1 MYYVYLHNN
10 KINNKKYIG
19 ITKQKPENR
28 WGLNGYNYHSSPY
41 FYSAIQKYGWN
52 NFEHIILY
60 NNLTKEEACKKEIEL
75 INDYKTQ
82 NKKYGYNIM
91 EGGSAPSLPKKVRD
105 KLSEALKNNQ
115 NGKGHP
121 CTIDKRKKISEAQ
134 KGRKLT
140 EEHKRK
146 LSLAASKRHVVCS
159 DEKKRLLSQNYPHKK
174 KVYCVETNIIYN
186 SVQKCA
192 RQLNLHATN
201 ITKVCK
207 GIHHTT
213 GGYHLQYYNDTI
225 NA

>member
-1 MYYVYLHNN
+1 MYFVYLHNN

-28 WGLNGYNYHSSPY
+28 WGLNGYNYRSSPY
-41 FYSAIQKYGWN
+41 FYFAIQKYGWN

-60 NNLTKEEACKKEIEL
+60 NNLTKEEACEKEIEL
-75 INDYKTQ
+75 INKYKTQ

-91 EGGSAPSLPKKVRD
+91 EGGSAPSLPKEVKD
-105 KLSEALKNNQ
+105 KLSEALKGNQ

-121 CTIDKRKKISEAQ
+121 CDINKRRKISEAQ

-146 LSLAASKRHVVCS
+146 LSLAASKRHVICS
-159 DEKKRLLSQNYPHKK
+159 DEKKKLLSQNYPYKK
-174 KVYCVETNIIYN
+174 KIYCIETNIIYD
-186 SVQKCA
+186 SVQECA

-201 ITKVCK
+201 VTKVCK
-207 GIHHTT
+207 GIHRTT

>member
-91 EGGSAPSLPKKVRD
+91 EGGSAPSLPKEVRD

>member
-28 WGLNGYNYHSSPY
+28 WGLNGYNYNSSPY

-75 INDYKTQ
+75 INKYKTQ

-91 EGGSAPSLPKKVRD
+91 EGGSAPSLPKEVRD

-121 CTIDKRKKISEAQ
+121 CTIEKRRKISEAQ

-174 KVYCVETNIIYN
+174 KVYCAETSKVYD
-186 SVQKCA
+186 SVQECA
-192 RQLNLHATN
+192 RQLNLQATN

>member
-1 MYYVYLHNN
+1 MYFVYLHNN

-28 WGLNGYNYHSSPY
+28 WGLNGYNYNSSPY
-41 FYSAIQKYGWN
+41 FYVAIQKYGWD

-60 NNLTKEEACKKEIEL
+60 KNLTKEEACEKEIEL
-75 INDYKTQ
+75 INKYKTQ

-91 EGGSAPSLPKKVRD
+91 EGGIAPSLPKEVKD
-105 KLSEALKNNQ
+105 KLSEALKGNQ

-121 CTIDKRKKISEAQ
+121 CDINKRRKISEAQ

-146 LSLAASKRHVVCS
+146 LSLAASKRHVICS
-159 DEKKRLLSQNYPHKK
+159 DKKKKLLSQNYPYKK
-174 KVYCVETNIIYN
+174 KIYCIETNTIYD
-186 SVQKCA
+186 SVQECA

-201 ITKVCK
+201 VTKVCK